1 MYSLTE
7 RATLRRASDY
17 ADVPAAPNDVLLPDA
32 HFEAVKQLAAT
43 LPNAAQ
49 PDADGLLTYSLH
61 RGREAIRFRNYVGLL
76 ELRGGVSLSIEPRV
90 GHLPTLLR
98 HLPNPPFRLIDTGHA
113 GISPLPLWE
122 VFIDVFLRETAAA
135 LARGLARTY
144 VMHEAELPILRG
156 KLRVT
161 DQLREQRTHTLAV
174 AYDEHTPDIPP
185 NRLLKRAL
193 LHVQVRTQT
202 TRNQTRCRQLLGTLA
217 DVTPS
222 GNVLAD
228 IQAIK
233 TTNRLLRTYD
243 RALQWASWLLCGQ
256 GAGLCTG
263 PHISTCLLF
272 PMERVFE
279 QYVAAGFRRIGA
291 EVQTSGAHL
300 VDDHLGQP
308 HFKLR
313 PDLIL
318 RRGEQTIVLDTKWK
332 FINADDPTG
341 HYGIEQADLYQLY
354 AYGKKYN
361 ATDLVLIY
369 PAHDGFRKPLHS
381 FNYDGALN
389 LRVVPFDVE
398 KPLMEEVERC
408 MMYDV

>member
-1 MYSLTE
+1 MYTLSE
-7 RATLRRASDY
+7 RATLRRAPD
-17 ADVPAAPNDVLLPDA
+17 DVLLPDD
-32 HFEAVKQLAAT
+32 HFEAVKHLATTLPT
-43 LPNAAQ
+43 LPNAAR

-76 ELRGGVSLSIEPRV
+76 ELRGGVSLTIEPRV

-98 HLPNPPFRLIDTGHA
+98 YLHDPPFRLIDTGHA
-113 GISPLPLWE
+113 GTSPLPLWE
-122 VFIDVFLRETAAA
+122 VFIDVFLRETATA
-135 LARGLARTY
+135 LARGLARAY
-144 VMHEAELPILRG
+144 VTHEANLPVLRG

-161 DQLREQRTHTLAV
+161 DQIRSQRTHTLAV
-174 AYDEHTPDIPP
+174 AYDEHTPDIAP

-193 LHVQVRTQT
+193 LHIQPRTQT
-202 TRNQTRCRQLLGTLA
+202 TRNQTRCHQLLSTLA

-222 GNVLAD
+222 ANVPAD
-228 IQAIK
+228 IQTVANV
-233 TTNRLLRTYD
+233 NRLLRTYEP
-243 RALQWASWLLCGQ
+243 ALRWASWLLCGQ

-291 EVQTSGAHL
+291 DVQTTGAHL

-308 HFKLR
+308 RFKLR

-318 RRGEQTIVLDTKWK
+318 RRGEQTIVFDTKWK
-332 FINADDPTG
+332 FINADDPNS

-369 PAHDGFRKPLHS
+369 PAHDRFREPLRP
-381 FNYDGALN
+381 FNYDGTLN
-389 LRVVPFDVE
+389 LRALPFDVE
-398 KPLMEEVERC
+398 KPLMEEVYR
-408 MMYDV
+408 MMNNE